1 MLLTVLHEIIF
12 HRKTI
17 HWLQGFFLLGY
28 ISAFPVTIYSA
39 NPRKLVTD
47 MNVQAFFQQ
56 TSSRV
61 LYTMTSKA
69 HGYGVEEAI
78 TLSSKSAKDRQR
90 RRYIQTPHC
99 RCRHRNVVLA
109 MARRLSC
116 QIPHEWN
123 CCQQLPNA
131 SLSFS
136 SSFAVTLLDLT
147 RFCQLKPFTTSSD
160 LQRAAATPE
169 YYDKFKQIGKQI
181 QVRTKA
187 TAANVPRA
195 PRAPPLLE
203 VVCGGSRQLYD
214 RHRKRGTNVLLKG

>member
-1 MLLTVLHEIIF
+1 
-12 HRKTI
+12 
-17 HWLQGFFLLGY
+17 
-28 ISAFPVTIYSA
+28 
-39 NPRKLVTD
+39 

-78 TLSSKSAKDRQR
+78 TSSSKASLRRAARR
-90 RRYIQTPHC
+90 RRYIRTTQW
-99 RCRHRNVVLA
+99 RRHGSAPPRR
-109 MARRLSC
+109 RRLSC

-147 RFCQLKPFTTSSD
+147 LCLSSSR
-160 LQRAAATPE
+160 LLTCARAALD

-181 QVRTKA
+181 QVRTCLLPQCA
-187 TAANVPRA
+187 PAMARRREVGSCLQAA
-195 PRAPPLLE
+195 L
-203 VVCGGSRQLYD
+203 
-214 RHRKRGTNVLLKG
+214 

>member
-1 MLLTVLHEIIF
+1 
-12 HRKTI
+12 
-17 HWLQGFFLLGY
+17 
-28 ISAFPVTIYSA
+28 
-39 NPRKLVTD
+39 

-78 TLSSKSAKDRQR
+78 TSSSKASLRRAARQR
-90 RRYIQTPHC
+90 RYIRTTQW
-99 RCRHRNVVLA
+99 RRHGSAPRR
-109 MARRLSC
+109 RRLSC

-147 RFCQLKPFTTSSD
+147 LCLSSSRLLTCARGALRLTITTSSSK
-160 LQRAAATPE
+160 LE
-169 YYDKFKQIGKQI
+169 SKFKSEL
-181 QVRTKA
+181 VCCR
-187 TAANVPRA
+187 RA
-195 PRAPPLLE
+195 RRRRGEKSA
-203 VVCGGSRQLYD
+203 VVCRQLYD